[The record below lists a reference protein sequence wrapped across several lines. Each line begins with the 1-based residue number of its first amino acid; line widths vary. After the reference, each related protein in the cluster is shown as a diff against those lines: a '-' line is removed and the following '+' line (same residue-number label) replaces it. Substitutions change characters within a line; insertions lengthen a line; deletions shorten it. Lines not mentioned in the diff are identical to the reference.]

1 MDEYDWA
8 DQERLV
14 QQDLEEIERNM
25 NELSLVINQNPGSID
40 INFDALEEQ
49 LDKKLSE
56 YKGAVFTESSKA
68 IAKAEVASLR
78 KLKKDIEDSRKAVK
92 KKWMEPYEQFEKKMK
107 SLSAKVDE
115 PINAINEQV
124 QAFEEKRKQEK
135 RELIRNLYEDTL
147 ADYEDCRDYIS
158 LDKLYDSKWENASVS
173 AKSIKK
179 DMMERMSGIQT
190 AVSSIKAMH
199 SDKEE
204 DALTLYKQT
213 LDLNRALQM
222 ISVYEQNKAE
232 ALKREEERRRQEEER
247 RIQAEIERAK
257 MAEREA
263 IRREEQIRKEE
274 QEKAEEFIPIPRP
287 DPDIDDNNLPF
298 EQPTTITAYY
308 RVVATVEELEAVETA
323 FNSIGIYFERRDK

>member
-92 KKWMEPYEQFEKKMK
+92 KKWMEPYDQFEKKMK

-179 DMMERMSGIQT
+179 DMTEQMSGIQT

-274 QEKAEEFIPIPRP
+274 QEKAEEFIPIPGP

>member
-8 DQERLV
+8 DQERLARQEV
-14 QQDLEEIERNM
+14 EEIERNM

-204 DALTLYKQT
+204 DALVLYKQT

-232 ALKREEERRRQEEER
+232 ALKREEERRKQEEER

-263 IRREEQIRKEE
+263 IRREEQIRKEVR
-274 QEKAEEFIPIPRP
+274 EKAEEFIPVPVP
-287 DPDIDDNNLPF
+287 DTSGDNLPF

-308 RVVATVEELEAVETA
+308 CVVATPEELEAVETA

>member
-14 QQDLEEIERNM
+14 RQDVEEIERNM
-25 NELSLVINQNPGSID
+25 NELSLEINQDPGSID

-124 QAFEEKRKQEK
+124 QAFEEKRRQEK
-135 RELIRNLYEDTL
+135 RELIRNLYEDTV
-147 ADYEDCRDYIS
+147 ADYEYCRDYIS

-179 DMMERMSGIQT
+179 DMMERMLGIQT

-204 DALTLYKQT
+204 DALVLYKQT

-232 ALKREEERRRQEEER
+232 ALKREEERRKQEEER

-263 IRREEQIRKEE
+263 IRREEHIRKEE
-274 QEKAEEFIPIPRP
+274 QEKAEEFIPVPV
-287 DPDIDDNNLPF
+287 PDINDDNLPF

-308 RVVATVEELEAVETA
+308 RVVATPEELEAVETA

>member
-8 DQERLV
+8 DQERLAR
-14 QQDLEEIERNM
+14 QDVEEIERNM

-49 LDKKLSE
+49 LDKQLSE

-107 SLSAKVDE
+107 SLAVKVDE

-124 QAFEEKRKQEK
+124 QAFEEKRRQEK
-135 RELIRNLYEDTL
+135 RELIRNLYEDTV
-147 ADYEDCRDYIS
+147 ADYEDCRDYVS

-204 DALTLYKQT
+204 DALVLYKRT

-232 ALKREEERRRQEEER
+232 ALKREEERRKQEEER

-263 IRREEQIRKEE
+263 ICREEHIRKEE
-274 QEKAEEFIPIPRP
+274 QEKAEEFIPVPV
-287 DPDIDDNNLPF
+287 PDINDDNLPF

-308 RVVATVEELEAVETA
+308 RIVATPEELEAVETA

>member
-40 INFDALEEQ
+40 INFDTLEEQ
-49 LDKKLSE
+49 LNKKLSE
-56 YKGAVFTESSKA
+56 YREAVFTEDSKA
-68 IAKAEVASLR
+68 IAKAEVTSLR

-92 KKWMEPYEQFEKKMK
+92 KKWMEPYDQFEKKIK

-147 ADYEDCRDYIS
+147 ANYEDCRNYIS

-179 DMMERMSGIQT
+179 DMMERMLGIQT

-204 DALTLYKQT
+204 DALVLYKQT
-213 LDLNRALQM
+213 LNLNRALQM

-232 ALKREEERRRQEEER
+232 ALKREEERRKQEEER

-263 IRREEQIRKEE
+263 IRREEQIRKEVR
-274 QEKAEEFIPIPRP
+274 EKAEEFIPVPIP
-287 DPDIDDNNLPF
+287 DTNDDNLPF

-308 RVVATVEELEAVETA
+308 RVVATPEELEAVETA

>member
-8 DQERLV
+8 DQERLAR
-14 QQDLEEIERNM
+14 QDVEEIERNM

-107 SLSAKVDE
+107 SLAVKVDE

-124 QAFEEKRKQEK
+124 QAFEEKRRQEK
-135 RELIRNLYEDTL
+135 RELIRNLYEDTV
-147 ADYEDCRDYIS
+147 ADYEDCRDYVS

-204 DALTLYKQT
+204 DVLVLYKRT

-232 ALKREEERRRQEEER
+232 ALKREEERRKQEEER

-263 IRREEQIRKEE
+263 ICREEHIRKEE
-274 QEKAEEFIPIPRP
+274 QEKAEEFIPVPV
-287 DPDIDDNNLPF
+287 PDINDDNLPF

-308 RVVATVEELEAVETA
+308 RIVATPEELEAVETA

>member
-25 NELSLVINQNPGSID
+25 NELSLVIKQNPGSID
-40 INFDALEEQ
+40 INFDTLEEQ

-56 YKGAVFTESSKA
+56 YKRAVFTEDSKA

-78 KLKKDIEDSRKAVK
+78 KLKKDIEDSRKVVK

-204 DALTLYKQT
+204 DALALYKQT
-213 LDLNRALQM
+213 LDLK
-222 ISVYEQNKAE
+222 EQARTGVTDSQILAMHDVKAKKIEDMTVLEYKKVMNKFQKTPD
-232 ALKREEERRRQEEER
+232 LKREV
-247 RIQAEIERAK
+247 
-257 MAEREA
+257 
-263 IRREEQIRKEE
+263 EQSE
-274 QEKAEEFIPIPRP
+274 
-287 DPDIDDNNLPF
+287 
-298 EQPTTITAYY
+298 
-308 RVVATVEELEAVETA
+308 
-323 FNSIGIYFERRDK
+323 

>member
-14 QQDLEEIERNM
+14 RQDVEEIERNM

-124 QAFEEKRKQEK
+124 QAFEEKRRQEK
-135 RELIRNLYEDTL
+135 RELIRNLYEDTV
-147 ADYEDCRDYIS
+147 ADYEYCRDYIS

-179 DMMERMSGIQT
+179 DMMERMLGIQT

-204 DALTLYKQT
+204 DALVLYKQT

-232 ALKREEERRRQEEER
+232 ALKREEERRKQEEER

-263 IRREEQIRKEE
+263 IRREEHIRKEE
-274 QEKAEEFIPIPRP
+274 QEKAEEFIPVPV
-287 DPDIDDNNLPF
+287 PDINDDNLPF

-308 RVVATVEELEAVETA
+308 RVVATPEELEAVETA

>member
-40 INFDALEEQ
+40 INFDTLEEQ

-274 QEKAEEFIPIPRP
+274 QEKAEEFIPIPGP

>member
-14 QQDLEEIERNM
+14 RQDVEEIERNM

-107 SLSAKVDE
+107 SLAVKVDE

-124 QAFEEKRKQEK
+124 QAFEEKRRQEK
-135 RELIRNLYEDTL
+135 RELIRNLYEDTV

-190 AVSSIKAMH
+190 EVSSIKAMH

-204 DALTLYKQT
+204 DALVLYKQT

-232 ALKREEERRRQEEER
+232 ALKREEERRKQEEER
-247 RIQAEIERAK
+247 RIQAEIEQAK

-263 IRREEQIRKEE
+263 IRREEHIRKEE
-274 QEKAEEFIPIPRP
+274 QEKAEEFIPVPV
-287 DPDIDDNNLPF
+287 PDINDDNLPF

-308 RVVATVEELEAVETA
+308 RIVATPEELEAVETA

>member
-107 SLSAKVDE
+107 SLSAKADE

-274 QEKAEEFIPIPRP
+274 QEKAEEFIPIPGP

>member
-14 QQDLEEIERNM
+14 RQDVEEIERNM

-56 YKGAVFTESSKA
+56 YKGAVFTENSKA

-124 QAFEEKRKQEK
+124 QAFEEKRRQEK
-135 RELIRNLYEDTL
+135 RELIRNLYEDTV
-147 ADYEDCRDYIS
+147 ADYEYCRDYIS
-158 LDKLYDSKWENASVS
+158 LDKLYDSKWENDSVS

-179 DMMERMSGIQT
+179 DMMERMLGIQT

-204 DALTLYKQT
+204 DALVLYKQT

-232 ALKREEERRRQEEER
+232 ALKREEERRKQEEER

-263 IRREEQIRKEE
+263 IRREEHIRKEE
-274 QEKAEEFIPIPRP
+274 QEKAEEFIPVPV
-287 DPDIDDNNLPF
+287 PDINDDNLPF
-298 EQPTTITAYY
+298 KQPTTITAYY
-308 RVVATVEELEAVETA
+308 RVVATPEELEAVETA

>member
-1 MDEYDWA
+1 
-8 DQERLV
+8 
-14 QQDLEEIERNM
+14 
-25 NELSLVINQNPGSID
+25 
-40 INFDALEEQ
+40 
-49 LDKKLSE
+49 
-56 YKGAVFTESSKA
+56 
-68 IAKAEVASLR
+68 
-78 KLKKDIEDSRKAVK
+78 
-92 KKWMEPYEQFEKKMK
+92 
-107 SLSAKVDE
+107 
-115 PINAINEQV
+115 
-124 QAFEEKRKQEK
+124 
-135 RELIRNLYEDTL
+135 
-147 ADYEDCRDYIS
+147 
-158 LDKLYDSKWENASVS
+158 
-173 AKSIKK
+173 
-179 DMMERMSGIQT
+179 MERMSGIQT

-204 DALTLYKQT
+204 DALVLYKQT

-274 QEKAEEFIPIPRP
+274 QEKAEEFIPIPGP

-308 RVVATVEELEAVETA
+308 RVVATPEELEAVETA

>member
-14 QQDLEEIERNM
+14 RQDVEEIERNM

-40 INFDALEEQ
+40 INFDTLEEQ

-274 QEKAEEFIPIPRP
+274 QEKAEEFIPIPGP

>member
-107 SLSAKVDE
+107 SLSAKMDE

-274 QEKAEEFIPIPRP
+274 QEKAEEFIPIPGP

>member
-14 QQDLEEIERNM
+14 RQDVEEIERNM
-25 NELSLVINQNPGSID
+25 NELSLVINQDPGSID

-124 QAFEEKRKQEK
+124 QAFEEKRRQEK
-135 RELIRNLYEDTL
+135 RELIRNLYEDTV
-147 ADYEDCRDYIS
+147 ADYEYCRDYIS

-179 DMMERMSGIQT
+179 DMMERMLGIQT

-204 DALTLYKQT
+204 DALVLYKQT

-232 ALKREEERRRQEEER
+232 ALKREEERRKQEEER

-263 IRREEQIRKEE
+263 IRREEHIRKEE
-274 QEKAEEFIPIPRP
+274 QEKAEEFIPVPV
-287 DPDIDDNNLPF
+287 PDINDDNLPF

-308 RVVATVEELEAVETA
+308 RVVATPEELEAVETA

>member
-8 DQERLV
+8 DQERLAR
-14 QQDLEEIERNM
+14 QDVEEIERNM

-107 SLSAKVDE
+107 SLAVKVDE

-124 QAFEEKRKQEK
+124 QAFEEKRRQEK
-135 RELIRNLYEDTL
+135 RELIRNLYEDTV
-147 ADYEDCRDYIS
+147 ADYEDCRDYVS

-204 DALTLYKQT
+204 DALVLYKRT

-222 ISVYEQNKAE
+222 ISVYEQNKVE
-232 ALKREEERRRQEEER
+232 ALKREEERRKQEEER

-263 IRREEQIRKEE
+263 ICREEHIRKEE
-274 QEKAEEFIPIPRP
+274 QEKAEEFIPVPV
-287 DPDIDDNNLPF
+287 PDINDDNLPF

-308 RVVATVEELEAVETA
+308 RIVATPEELEAVETA

>member
-8 DQERLV
+8 DQERLARQEV
-14 QQDLEEIERNM
+14 EEIERNM

-204 DALTLYKQT
+204 DALVLYKQT

-232 ALKREEERRRQEEER
+232 ALKREEERRKQEEER

-263 IRREEQIRKEE
+263 IRREEQIRKEVR
-274 QEKAEEFIPIPRP
+274 EKAEEFIPVPVP
-287 DPDIDDNNLPF
+287 DTSGDNLPF
-298 EQPTTITAYY
+298 EQLTTITAYC
-308 RVVATVEELEAVETA
+308 VVATPEELKAVETA

>member
-8 DQERLV
+8 DQERLAR
-14 QQDLEEIERNM
+14 QDVEEIERNM

-78 KLKKDIEDSRKAVK
+78 KLRKDIEDSRKAVK

-274 QEKAEEFIPIPRP
+274 QEKAEEFIPIPGP

>member
-1 MDEYDWA
+1 M
-8 DQERLV
+8 
-14 QQDLEEIERNM
+14 
-25 NELSLVINQNPGSID
+25 
-40 INFDALEEQ
+40 
-49 LDKKLSE
+49 
-56 YKGAVFTESSKA
+56 
-68 IAKAEVASLR
+68 
-78 KLKKDIEDSRKAVK
+78 K

-204 DALTLYKQT
+204 DALVLYKQT

-232 ALKREEERRRQEEER
+232 ALKREEERRKQEEER

-274 QEKAEEFIPIPRP
+274 QEKAEEFIPIPGP

>member
-14 QQDLEEIERNM
+14 QQDLEEVERNM

-204 DALTLYKQT
+204 DALVLYKQT
-213 LDLNRALQM
+213 LDLNRILQM

-274 QEKAEEFIPIPRP
+274 QEKAEEFIPIPGP

-308 RVVATVEELEAVETA
+308 RVVATPEELEAVETA

>member
-8 DQERLV
+8 DQERLAR
-14 QQDLEEIERNM
+14 QDVEEIERNM

-107 SLSAKVDE
+107 SLAVKVDE

-124 QAFEEKRKQEK
+124 QAFEEKRRQEK
-135 RELIRNLYEDTL
+135 RELIRNLYEDTV
-147 ADYEDCRDYIS
+147 ADYEDCRDYVS

-204 DALTLYKQT
+204 DALVLYKRT

-232 ALKREEERRRQEEER
+232 ALKREEERRKQEEER

-263 IRREEQIRKEE
+263 ICREEHIRKEE
-274 QEKAEEFIPIPRP
+274 QEKAEEFIPVPV
-287 DPDIDDNNLPF
+287 PDINDDNLPF

-308 RVVATVEELEAVETA
+308 RIVATPEELEAVETA
-323 FNSIGIYFERRDK
+323 FNSIGIYFERRDNSE

>member
-204 DALTLYKQT
+204 DALVLYKQT

-274 QEKAEEFIPIPRP
+274 QEKAEEFIPIPGP

-308 RVVATVEELEAVETA
+308 RVVATPEELEAVETA

>member
-204 DALTLYKQT
+204 DALVLYKQT

-232 ALKREEERRRQEEER
+232 ALKREEERRKQEEER

-263 IRREEQIRKEE
+263 IRREEQIRKEVR
-274 QEKAEEFIPIPRP
+274 EKAEEFIPVPV
-287 DPDIDDNNLPF
+287 PDINDDNLPF

-308 RVVATVEELEAVETA
+308 RVVATPEELEAVETA

>member
-204 DALTLYKQT
+204 DALVLYKQT

-232 ALKREEERRRQEEER
+232 ALKREEERRKQEEER

-274 QEKAEEFIPIPRP
+274 QEKAEEFIPIPGP